1 MMIDATT
8 LEKLEFDK
16 ILQQLAARTYCE
28 GGYRLALDLEP
39 LDNLIEVNEAL
50 DLTEE
55 AMELVRFGEP
65 AFLHLVKPVQ
75 RHLAKSGIGGVLA
88 GPDLLKIYY
97 LVRAVRLAVRYT
109 DNSKAIRLKEV
120 TAGLT
125 TFPEIEK
132 KIHGAIDEE
141 GYMRDDATPELK
153 SIRRQIDAARHR
165 IKEYL
170 QNFIRSSNNQA
181 LLQDALITERSGRY
195 VVPVKQ
201 EHRHEVKG
209 IVHDESASGAT
220 LFIEPLPVVEQNNRI
235 RSLQIEERREEE
247 RILRVL
253 SSAVGEAAADLTR
266 DYEIL
271 CRLDMLFARAFL
283 AYDMEAFRPIVN
295 DQGRINI
302 SRARHP
308 LLGEGAVPIN
318 VSLGD
323 RFDILVITGPNTGG
337 KTVVLKTIGLLTV
350 MGMCGLFIPTREKS
364 RISVFK
370 KIFADIGDEQ
380 SIEQSLSTF
389 SSHLK
394 NIIGILDQADGN
406 TLVLLDELGAGTDPV
421 EGAALARA
429 ILEDL
434 KEKDC
439 RVVVTTHQ
447 SELKT
452 FAYQND
458 RVENACVEFD
468 PLTLSPTY
476 ELSIGSPGQSN
487 AFEIAARLGLNG
499 ALVSKARKFV
509 PERDAEIGN
518 MIRQLKESRYIYETG
533 QQELDRVRRQLD
545 QEQEAL
551 AVERS
556 SFQEECDAIRER
568 ARQEADQYVRR
579 IKREAEE
586 AMDGIKELI
595 KQKEQPPKWH
605 ELDQKTRKIKDL
617 VVQMPEAQVEQAETD
632 LKPGD
637 YVLVRSVSQTGQVL
651 EGPNAQG
658 EVVVQIGGIRLTV
671 PKEQLLRQKP
681 KEGKKTIN
689 RTQTFLEK
697 AQNISPEIDL
707 RGKYAEDAVTE
718 LDNYLED
725 ANLAGLDRVR
735 VIHGKGT
742 GALRLAVREYL
753 QGHRLVREFRDGV
766 RQEGGYGV
774 TVIDFK

>member
-1 MMIDATT
+1 MIDKTT

-28 GGYRLALDLEP
+28 GGRSLALDLEP
-39 LDNLIEVNEAL
+39 LDNLTEVNEAL

-55 AMELVRFGEP
+55 AMEIVRFGEP

-75 RHLAKSGIGGVLA
+75 RHLAKSGIGGVLT

-109 DNSKAIRLKEV
+109 DSSKAIRLKEV

-125 TFPEIEK
+125 SFPEIEK

-141 GYMRDDATPELK
+141 GYIRDDATPELK

-253 SSAVGEAAADLTR
+253 SSEVGEAAADLTR

-271 CRLDMLFARAFL
+271 CRLDLLFARAFL

-452 FAYQND
+452 FAYQNE

-533 QQELDRVRRQLD
+533 QQELERARRQLD

-556 SFQEECDAIRER
+556 SFQEERDAIRER

-617 VVQMPEAQVEQAETD
+617 AVQMPEAEVGQAGTD

-671 PKEQLLRQKP
+671 PEEQLLRQKP

>member
-1 MMIDATT
+1 MIDKAT
-8 LEKLEFDK
+8 LEKLEFNK
-16 ILQQLAARTYCE
+16 ILQQLANRTYSA
-28 GGYRLALDLEP
+28 GGRSLALALEP
-39 LDNLIEVNEAL
+39 LDGLDEVNEAL
-50 DLTEE
+50 DLTGE
-55 AMELVRFGEP
+55 AMEVIRYGEP

-75 RHLAKSGIGGVLA
+75 GHLGKAGMGGILA
-88 GPDLLKIYY
+88 GPDLLEVYF
-97 LVRAVRLAVRYT
+97 LVRAVRLAVKYT
-109 DNSKAIRLKEV
+109 GSSKAVRLKEI
-120 TAGLT
+120 TAGLVS
-125 TFPEIEK
+125 FPELEK
-132 KIHGAIDEE
+132 TIHGAIDEE
-141 GYMRDDATPELK
+141 GYIRDDATPELK
-153 SIRRQIDAARHR
+153 SIRRQIDTARQR
-165 IKEYL
+165 IKDYL
-170 QNFIRSSNNQA
+170 QNFIRSGNNQA

-201 EHRHEVKG
+201 EYRHEVKG

-235 RSLQIEERREEE
+235 RSLQIEEKREEE

-253 SSAVGEAAADLTR
+253 STAVAGAAGELAG
-266 DYEIL
+266 DYHIL
-271 CRLDMLFARAFL
+271 CNLDLLFARAFL

-295 DQGRINI
+295 DRGKLDI
-302 SRARHP
+302 SRAKHP
-308 LLGEGAVPIN
+308 LLGEKAVPIN
-318 VSLGD
+318 VSLGE

-350 MGMCGLFIPTREKS
+350 MAMCGLFIPTREKS
-364 RISVFK
+364 QISIFK
-370 KIFADIGDEQ
+370 KIYADIGDEQ

-394 NIIGILDQADGN
+394 NIIRILDQADAD

-429 ILEDL
+429 ILGDL
-434 KEKDC
+434 KEKGA

-452 FAYQND
+452 YAYQND

-476 ELSIGSPGQSN
+476 ELSIGTPGQSN

-499 ALVSKARKFV
+499 ALVGKAREFV

-518 MIRQLKESRYIYETG
+518 MIRQLKESRYLYETG
-533 QQELDRVRRQLD
+533 RRELESARQQLDRERG
-545 QEQEAL
+545 AL
-551 AVERS
+551 ETERD
-556 SFQEECDAIRER
+556 SFQEERESTRER

-579 IKREAEE
+579 IKREADE
-586 AMDGIKELI
+586 AIDELKELI
-595 KQKEQPPKWH
+595 KQREQPPKWH
-605 ELDQKTRKIKDL
+605 ELDQKSRKIKNL
-617 VVQMPEAQVEQAETD
+617 AVQMPESEVQRDETEF
-632 LKPGD
+632 KPGD
-637 YVLVRSVSQTGQVL
+637 YVLVRSVSQTGQVM
-651 EGPNAQG
+651 EGPNTQG

-671 PKEQLLRQKP
+671 AKEQLVRQKP
-681 KEGKKTIN
+681 KEGKKAISYA
-689 RTQTFLEK
+689 QTFLEK

-707 RGKYAEDAVTE
+707 RGKYSEDAITE
-718 LDNYLED
+718 LDKYLED

-742 GALRLAVREYL
+742 GALRLAVRDYL
-753 QGHRLVREFRDGV
+753 QGHRYVREFRDGM

-774 TVIDFK
+774 TVIELK